1 MIADFPHA
9 SSFLPGIRKKSKL
22 LQIESEQKWWRCE
35 DVRHKLEEMEKFEEE
50 ELPALVNDVQG
61 LETNNEPA

>member
-22 LQIESEQKWWRCE
+22 LQTESEQKWWRCE
-35 DVRHKLEEMEKFEEE
+35 DVRHKLEEMEKFRGRVAC
-50 ELPALVNDVQG
+50 PGQ
-61 LETNNEPA
+61 